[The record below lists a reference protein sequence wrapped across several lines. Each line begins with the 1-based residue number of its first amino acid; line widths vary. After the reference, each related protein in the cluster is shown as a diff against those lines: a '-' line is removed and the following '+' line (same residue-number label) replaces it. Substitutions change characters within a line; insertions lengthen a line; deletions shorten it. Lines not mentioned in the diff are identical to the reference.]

1 MDEILREFLTETSDT
16 IESVDRELV
25 RFEREPNNETV
36 LAHIFRLVHTI
47 KGTCGFLGLPRL
59 EALSHAAE
67 TMISRFREGSPVT
80 ADAVTLTLATIDRI
94 KEILKA
100 LEDTEAEPDGD
111 DVDLI
116 THLERQVEERR
127 REAAAVTNAQ
137 AFPIPVPGAHAE
149 PAPAATATLPP
160 PREPE
165 PEPVVTP
172 EPTLAEP
179 VAAAPHPFIANA
191 NNAAEQLRNAVA
203 TSGRQAG
210 PGIQS
215 IRVGLDTLESLM
227 TMVSELVLT
236 RNQLIDIA
244 RRSENTDFKVPLQ
257 RLSSVTAELQERVMK
272 TRMQPIST
280 AWQKLPRLARDLATE
295 LNKEIEL
302 ELSGG
307 DTELD
312 RQVLE
317 LVKDP
322 FTHLIRN
329 AADHGI
335 EPPGERL
342 LKGKPARG
350 TIKVSASHESGTIA
364 IEVADDGRGLDIQR
378 IASRALERGLVT
390 PAELDRMSE
399 DRVARF
405 IFEPGFTTV
414 SKVSHVSGRG
424 VGMDVV
430 RSNIELIGGSV
441 DVRWTPGQ
449 GSVLTMKIPLTLAIV
464 AALIIEVGG
473 QRFAIPQ
480 PAIVE
485 LVQARTSTEQRLS
498 SINGRSLLRL
508 RDQMVPVVRL
518 SSVLGMEQ
526 EGRSKAI
533 DDGFIVVMKVGK
545 RTFGVTVDAVYH
557 TEEIVVKPMSGL
569 LRGMAVFS
577 GNTILGD
584 GTVILI
590 LDPNGLL
597 GRIGDAPTQSRADA
611 DEAPPARKRLHEE
624 KSAFL
629 IFRAGH
635 GELKAVPLAA
645 VTRLEEIDAQ
655 KIETVGGRSVAQYR
669 GDLIPIIAAGDMRIR
684 SQGVQPVLVFSI
696 ADKTAGLAV
705 DEIVDI
711 VEDHLDIRTT
721 GQGPG
726 IIGSAIIRGH
736 ATEILDVAHWL
747 PFAYPDWFD
756 EEAPRRPSRAR
767 RILLVDGAPFF
778 RGMLV
783 PVIKAAGY
791 EVVALAEIEAAL
803 TLLRRGDAF
812 DVVVADLD
820 APSPNGLALAELA
833 MADHQLVDL
842 PIIGLASR
850 MRPDILERA
859 HALGLIDVVAKFDR
873 GGLIEAIGE
882 AMDQT
887 ELAA

>member
-67 TMISRFREGSPVT
+67 SMISVFREGSPVT
-80 ADAVTLTLATIDRI
+80 ADAVTLTLTTIDRI
-94 KEILKA
+94 KEILRT
-100 LEDTEAEPDGD
+100 LEDTEAEPNGD

-116 THLERQVEERR
+116 TRLEREVDDRR
-127 REAAAVTNAQ
+127 REAAAQTNAQ
-137 AFPIPVPGAHAE
+137 AFGVPVAPPIPAPPVQAPSALSPE
-149 PAPAATATLPP
+149 PAPEPVAG
-160 PREPE
+160 EPE
-165 PEPVVTP
+165 P
-172 EPTLAEP
+172 LAP
-179 VAAAPHPFIANA
+179 HAGGLSAADQLRHAAASAG
-191 NNAAEQLRNAVA
+191 R
-203 TSGRQAG
+203 TSGPSA

-236 RNQLIDIA
+236 RNQLIEIA
-244 RRSENTDFKVPLQ
+244 RRSENADFKVPLQ

-302 ELSGG
+302 ELAGG

-350 TIKVSASHESGTIA
+350 TIRVTASHESGTIA
-364 IEVADDGRGLDIQR
+364 IEVADDGRGLDISR
-378 IASRALERGLVT
+378 IAAKALERGIVT

-399 DRVARF
+399 ERIARF
-405 IFEPGFTTV
+405 IFEPGFTTA

-464 AALIIEVGG
+464 AALIVEVAG

-480 PAIVE
+480 PSIVE

-498 SINGRSLLRL
+498 AINGRSLLRL

-518 SSVLGMEQ
+518 GSILSGDQDGRPQ
-526 EGRSKAI
+526 EP

-545 RTFGVTVDAVYH
+545 RTFGVTVDAVFH

-569 LRGMAVFS
+569 LRSMSVFS

-597 GRIGDAPTQSRADA
+597 AKVGDAPAQNRVDSEETPSV
-611 DEAPPARKRLHEE
+611 RKRLHEE
-624 KSAFL
+624 KSSFL
-629 IFRAGH
+629 VFRAGR
-635 GELKAVPLAA
+635 GELKAIPLAA
-645 VTRLEEIDAQ
+645 VTRLEEIEAT
-655 KIETVGGRSVAQYR
+655 KIEMVGGRSVAQYR
-669 GDLIPIIAAGDMRIR
+669 GDLIPIITAAEGMQVRNSGI
-684 SQGVQPVLVFSI
+684 QPVLVFSEG
-696 ADKTAGLAV
+696 DKTAGLAV

-711 VEDHLDIRTT
+711 VEDHLDIRRT
-721 GQGPG
+721 GQAPG
-726 IIGSAIIRGH
+726 IIGSAVIRGH
-736 ATEILDVAHWL
+736 ATEILDVAHFL
-747 PFAYPDWFD
+747 PFAYPDWFAD
-756 EEAPRRPSRAR
+756 QGPVRQARTRRV
-767 RILLVDGAPFF
+767 LLVDGAPFF

-783 PVIKAAGY
+783 PVLKAAGY
-791 EVVALAEIEAAL
+791 EVVALAEIDAAL

-812 DVVVADLD
+812 DVVVADVE
-820 APSPNGLALAELA
+820 SPGANGLSLAEIIQS
-833 MADHQLVDL
+833 DHHLDPL
-842 PIIGLASR
+842 PVVGLASR
-850 MRPDILERA
+850 VSPDILDRA
-859 HALGLIDVVAKFDR
+859 RALGLSDIVAKFDR
-873 GGLIEAIGE
+873 PGLIEALSE
-882 AMDQT
+882 ALDSVDV
-887 ELAA
+887 AA

>member
-1 MDEILREFLTETSDT
+1 MDEILREFLTETSDS

-67 TMISRFREGSPVT
+67 SMISRFREGSPVT
-80 ADAVTLTLATIDRI
+80 ADAVSLTLSTIDRI

-100 LEDTEAEPDGD
+100 LEETEGEPEGD
-111 DVDLI
+111 DADLI
-116 THLERQVEERR
+116 RHLEKQVEDRR
-127 REAAAVTNAQ
+127 REAAAQTNAQ
-137 AFPIPVPGAHAE
+137 AFPISIAGGRADQPVRAPQAEAPPPTRTE
-149 PAPAATATLPP
+149 PAPELRSQVGT
-160 PREPE
+160 PR
-165 PEPVVTP
+165 TP
-172 EPTLAEP
+172 AEQVRSA
-179 VAAAPHPFIANA
+179 VAAASRSA
-191 NNAAEQLRNAVA
+191 
-203 TSGRQAG
+203 S
-210 PGIQS
+210 PGVQS

-236 RNQLIDIA
+236 RNQLIEIA

-272 TRMQPIST
+272 TRMQPISS

-342 LKGKPARG
+342 LTGKPARG
-350 TIKVSASHESGTIA
+350 TIRVSASHESGTIA
-364 IEVADDGRGLDIQR
+364 IEVSDDGRGLDIGR
-378 IASRALERGLVT
+378 IAAKALERGLVT
-390 PAELDRMSE
+390 PTELDRMSE
-399 DRVARF
+399 DRIARF

-464 AALIIEVGG
+464 AALIVEVAG

-480 PAIVE
+480 PSIVE

-498 SINGRSLLRL
+498 SINGRALLRL
-508 RDQMVPVVRL
+508 RDQMVPVVKL
-518 SSVLGMEQ
+518 GAVLGPEMEAKS
-526 EGRSKAI
+526 GGT

-569 LRGMAVFS
+569 LRSVPVYS

-590 LDPNGLL
+590 LDPNGLVS
-597 GRIGDAPTQSRADA
+597 RIGEAMTPVRSDAEDAP
-611 DEAPPARKRLHEE
+611 PVRKRLHEE
-624 KSAFL
+624 KSSVL
-629 IFRAGH
+629 VFRAGH

-645 VTRLEEIDAQ
+645 VTRLEEIDAA

-669 GDLIPIIAAGDMRIR
+669 GDLIPIIPASESMAVR
-684 SQGVQPVLVFSI
+684 SSGIQPVLVFSEG
-696 ADKTAGLAV
+696 DRTAGLAV

-711 VEDHLDIRTT
+711 VEEHLDIRTT

-736 ATEILDVAHWL
+736 ATEIIDVAHFL

-756 EEAPRRPSRAR
+756 DEGPRRITASRR
-767 RILLVDGAPFF
+767 VLLVDGAPFF

-783 PVIKAAGY
+783 PVLKAAGY
-791 EVVALAEIEAAL
+791 EVVALAEVDAAL
-803 TLLRRGDAF
+803 TLLRRGDTF
-812 DVVVADLD
+812 DVIVADVE
-820 APSPNGLALAELA
+820 APVPNGFNLAEIVQ
-833 MADHQLVDL
+833 ADHHLASL
-842 PIIGLASR
+842 PVIGLASR
-850 MRPDILERA
+850 SRDDLLERA
-859 HALGLIDVVAKFDR
+859 HALGLAEFVAKFDR
-873 GGLIEAIGE
+873 DGLIAAIG
-882 AMDQT
+882 DVVNGR